1 MSGFIRIGKTAV
13 SVSKKGVKVIKPKK
27 KSDKK
32 K

>member
-27 KSDKK
+27 TTKK